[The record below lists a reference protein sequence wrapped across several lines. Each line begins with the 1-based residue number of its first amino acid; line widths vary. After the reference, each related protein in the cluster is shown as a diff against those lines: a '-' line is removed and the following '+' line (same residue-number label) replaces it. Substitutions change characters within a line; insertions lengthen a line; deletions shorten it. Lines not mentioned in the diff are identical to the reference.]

1 MTALDWAIVSIVV
14 ASVLLGLLRGLL
26 REVLSLA
33 AWVVGAWL
41 AFVHASTLGAWL
53 PWDLWPAAKTALAAL
68 AIVAGC
74 VLLAGLVAWVLR
86 QLLAAVKL
94 SGVDRLLG
102 AVFGLARAALII
114 GIGVLLARGTEIAR
128 QPYWT
133 ESRLLPRLEGAVR
146 WVAPR
151 LPSPGQQA

>member
-1 MTALDWAIVSIVV
+1 MTALDWAIVSIVA

-74 VLLAGLVAWVLR
+74 VLLAGLVAWAGGSCWRRSSCRAWTGCSVPPSVWPALR
-86 QLLAAVKL
+86 
-94 SGVDRLLG
+94 
-102 AVFGLARAALII
+102 
-114 GIGVLLARGTEIAR
+114 
-128 QPYWT
+128 
-133 ESRLLPRLEGAVR
+133 
-146 WVAPR
+146 
-151 LPSPGQQA
+151 